1 MNIEKIVDE
10 YLATKIY
17 VSPHPLNRASEAAH
31 PCELFLI
38 LSRTKNELRQMHD
51 VVVQR
56 IFEEGNFQEEAVLRT
71 LRDAGLKIIEQQRAF
86 DWKKCELSGH
96 IDGMI
101 AVDGQKI
108 PLEIKSASPNSFYAI
123 KSAGPM
129 DLIHSKYYWQRRYPA
144 QILLYMLMSNSER
157 GVLLFK
163 NKVNGELKQIDFQLN
178 DETLAYCE
186 EILKKLERVNASVKE
201 ILAGAEVPKP
211 SHFMEECKTCPFRD
225 TWCFPNRD
233 YGPGYEIA
241 TDNQLT
247 HKLNRW
253 AELAPMVQEYE
264 QLDREIKEL
273 VKGKNLVVGDFII
286 ETKEFS
292 RKSYD
297 IPAEVKNKYAVET
310 KYQIVKIQKIG
321 ERA

>member
-1 MNIEKIVDE
+1 MNIEKMVDE
-10 YLATKIY
+10 YLATRIY
-17 VSPHPLNRASEAAH
+17 IAPHPLNRASEAAH
-31 PCELFLI
+31 PCELFLV
-38 LSRTKNELRQMHD
+38 LSRVKNELRQMHD
-51 VVVQR
+51 VALQR
-56 IFEEGNFQEEAVLRT
+56 IFEEGNFQEKAVLQT
-71 LRDAGLKIIEQQRAF
+71 LRDAGMKIIEQQRAF
-86 DWKKCELSGH
+86 DWKKFELSGH

-129 DLIHSKYYWQRRYPA
+129 DLINSKYYWQRRYPA

-211 SHFMEECKTCPFRD
+211 SHFIEECKTCPFRD
-225 TWCFPNRD
+225 THCFPNRD

-264 QLDREIKEL
+264 QLDREIKE
-273 VKGKNLVVGDFII
+273 KARGKNLVIGDFLI
-286 ETKEFS
+286 ETKEYS